1 MIMGKITAQMIPEVI
16 NNFKVYGN
24 DGDEYLGVTAEV
36 SLAELS
42 NVVSAITGAGLAGT
56 FDSPVIGHYDSIK
69 QEIPFRIMTSNA
81 VKMMDPMQVLRL
93 NIRGAIQM
101 TDKGTGV
108 SAFTG
113 LRYVVGGRCI
123 KFAPDKL
130 KAGDVMDCTATIEAT
145 YILVEADGEKII
157 ELDKVNNIFS
167 VNGKDLLEE
176 VRKYC

>member
-1 MIMGKITAQMIPEVI
+1 
-16 NNFKVYGN
+16 
-24 DGDEYLGVTAEV
+24 
-36 SLAELS
+36 
-42 NVVSAITGAGLAGT
+42 
-56 FDSPVIGHYDSIK
+56 
-69 QEIPFRIMTSNA
+69 MTSNA

-123 KFAPDKL
+123 KFAPGKL

-157 ELDKVNNIFS
+157 ELDKVNNIFY